1 METQN
6 DGQSLHDTFEGQETL
21 HQANENGQEHEMNES
36 KYLRFL
42 CSGLNIL

>member
-1 METQN
+1 MDTLNE
-6 DGQSLHDTFEGQETL
+6 GKSLHDTFEGQETL
-21 HQANENGQEHEMNES
+21 HQTKDNGQEHEMNES